1 MPAPEPA
8 PPSTAARSVE
18 SFATRL
24 PFFYGWI
31 VVAVAF
37 ITLGVSVSVR
47 TSFSLLFPPI
57 LDEFGWSRGTTA
69 AAFSVGF
76 FSSALL
82 APFIGT
88 AMDRWGP
95 RVVMPLG
102 AVIVA
107 AGLILATLA
116 TAPWHFYLTLGLL
129 VVGFGI
135 AIAFIGHGA
144 FLPGWFTRRRG
155 LAVGIAYSGVGI
167 GALLLFPWL
176 QAIID
181 GEGWRQACWALAL
194 LLLVLVVPLN
204 LLLQRHRPADL
215 GLRPDGDAAVEPDGQ
230 SGGIADDNVVDA
242 AWAETEWTMARALR
256 QPRFWWL
263 LLGLGSGLWAWYAV
277 QVHQTRYLLDV
288 GFPAEQ
294 AAIALGLVG
303 LLGIGGQVGLGYLS
317 DRIGREWAWSLAC
330 LGFGLCYLLL
340 LALRSYP
347 QDGLLYLM
355 VACQGLLGY
364 GIAPLYATISA
375 ELFQGRNFGAVFGVI
390 STGGTLGAAAGPWV
404 SGLLYDGQG
413 DYVLAFWLA
422 AGLCLVSSLAIW
434 QAAPRKVRLVSGQ
447 AARRRRPEAG
457 KVSG

>member
-8 PPSTAARSVE
+8 PSSAASPAGSVL
-18 SFATRL
+18 TRL
-24 PFFYGWI
+24 PFFYGWV

-37 ITLGVSVSVR
+37 VTLGVSVSVR

-82 APFIGT
+82 SPFLGT
-88 AMDRWGP
+88 AMDRLGP

-102 AVIVA
+102 ALIVA
-107 AGLILATLA
+107 AGLVLATLA
-116 TAPWHFYLTLGLL
+116 TTPWHFYLTLGLL

-135 AIAFIGHGA
+135 AISFIGHGA
-144 FLPGWFTRRRG
+144 ILPNWFARRRG
-155 LAVGIAYSGVGI
+155 LAVGIAFSGVGV
-167 GALLLFPWL
+167 GAVLMFPWL

-181 GEGWRQACWALAL
+181 GEGWRRACWAMAL
-194 LLLVLVVPLN
+194 LLLALVVPLN
-204 LLLQRHRPADL
+204 LLLQRRRPADL
-215 GLRPDGDAAVEPDGQ
+215 GLRPDGDGGGNPEDRANDAAEDG
-230 SGGIADDNVVDA
+230 VVDR
-242 AWAETEWTMARALR
+242 AWAETDWTLARALA

-263 LLGLGSGLWAWYAV
+263 LLGLGSGLYAWYAV

-294 AAIALGLVG
+294 AALALGLVG
-303 LLGIGGQVGLGYLS
+303 LLGIGGQIGLGHLS
-317 DRIGREWAWSLAC
+317 DRIGREWAWTLAC

-340 LALRSYP
+340 LVLRAYP
-347 QDGLLYLM
+347 TDALLYLM

-364 GIAPLYATISA
+364 GTAPLYATISA

-404 SGLLYDGQG
+404 SGLLFDTQG
-413 DYVLAFWLA
+413 DYILAFSLA
-422 AGLCLVSSLAIW
+422 AGLCVVSSLAVW
-434 QAAPRKVRLVSGQ
+434 RAAPRKVRLVSGQ
-447 AARRRRPEAG
+447 AARRREG
-457 KVSG
+457 

>member
-1 MPAPEPA
+1 MPAPDPA
-8 PPSTAARSVE
+8 PPAAPSPAG

-37 ITLGVSVSVR
+37 VTLGVSVSVR

-76 FSSALL
+76 FSSAFL

-88 AMDRWGP
+88 AMDRLGP

-102 AVIVA
+102 ALIVA
-107 AGLILATLA
+107 AGLVLATLA
-116 TAPWHFYLTLGLL
+116 TAPWQFYLTLGLL

-135 AIAFIGHGA
+135 AISFIGHGA
-144 FLPGWFTRRRG
+144 FLPGWFARRRG
-155 LAVGIAYSGVGI
+155 LAVGIAFSGVGI

-181 GEGWRQACWALAL
+181 DEGWRRACWALAL

-204 LLLQRHRPADL
+204 LTLQRRRPADL
-215 GLRPDGDAAVEPDGQ
+215 GLRPDGDVAADGDGEA
-230 SGGIADDNVVDA
+230 GGAAADVVVDA
-242 AWAETEWTMARALR
+242 AWAGTDWTLARALA

-263 LLGLGSGLWAWYAV
+263 LIGLGSGLWAWYAV

-294 AAIALGLVG
+294 AALALGLVG
-303 LLGIGGQVGLGYLS
+303 LMGIGGQIGLGHLS
-317 DRIGREWAWSLAC
+317 DRIGREWAWTLAC

-340 LALRSYP
+340 LVLRAYP
-347 QDGLLYLM
+347 QDALLYLM

-364 GIAPLYATISA
+364 GMAPLYATISA
-375 ELFQGRNFGAVFGVI
+375 ELFQGRSFGAIIGVL

-404 SGLLYDGQG
+404 SGLLFDARG
-413 DYVLAFWLA
+413 DYTLAFWLA
-422 AGLCLVSSLAIW
+422 AGLCAISSLAVW
-434 QAAPRKVRLVSGQ
+434 LAAPRKVRLVSGQ
-447 AARRRRPEAG
+447 AARRRKRL
-457 KVSG
+457 